1 LIFCVESQIH
11 ADANAE
17 SDEDAAAPPKPLP
30 SEETKLEKEELDFR
44 RNARELRDRVNADPE
59 HEKTAVEELVE
70 IKGQL
75 LREERYSQSLRTQ
88 LFELQVELQQHADFK
103 NDYNIKYVE
112 CLQRA
117 KVENM
122 TDLAELDFI
131 SVSGKDVADRDVVTI
146 AAANLPE
153 KGIDLDRILVYV
165 ISVLKT
171 VVEKEYVVVWLNTT
185 KYNEQQVDWVF
196 RPSVGWFKEC
206 HEMLPLQW
214 RKNLHQ
220 AIFLCARAAEFV
232 C

>member
-1 LIFCVESQIH
+1 MFDCDRWQAQGNGADQCRGTEAASTGACVAIQLLVHLIFCVESQIH

-112 CLQRA
+112 S
-117 KVENM
+117 VE
-122 TDLAELDFI
+122 
-131 SVSGKDVADRDVVTI
+131 R
-146 AAANLPE
+146 
-153 KGIDLDRILVYV
+153 
-165 ISVLKT
+165 
-171 VVEKEYVVVWLNTT
+171 
-185 KYNEQQVDWVF
+185 
-196 RPSVGWFKEC
+196 
-206 HEMLPLQW
+206 
-214 RKNLHQ
+214 
-220 AIFLCARAAEFV
+220 
-232 C
+232 

>member
-1 LIFCVESQIH
+1 MLDPCFELQFH
-11 ADANAE
+11 ADATAE
-17 SDEDAAAPPKPLP
+17 SDEDTAAPPKPLLA
-30 SEETKLEKEELDFR
+30 EETKLEKDELEFR
-44 RNARELRDRVNADPE
+44 RNARELRDRVHADPE
-59 HEKTAVEELVE
+59 HEKTAVEELCE

-75 LREERYSQSLRTQ
+75 RREERYSQSLRKQ
-88 LFELQVELQQHADFK
+88 LFELQVELQQHSDFK
-103 NDYNIKYVE
+103 HDYNIKYVE

-185 KYNEQQVDWVF
+185 KYNDQQAEWVF

-214 RKNLHQ
+214 GKNLHQ
-220 AIFLCARAAEFV
+220 VI
-232 C
+232 